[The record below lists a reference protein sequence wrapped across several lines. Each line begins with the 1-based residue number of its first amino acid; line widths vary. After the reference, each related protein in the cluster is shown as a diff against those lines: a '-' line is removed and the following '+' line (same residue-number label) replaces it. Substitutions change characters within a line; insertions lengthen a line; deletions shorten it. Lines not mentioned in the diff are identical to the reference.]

1 LDKTLFVA
9 AAVVLA
15 GLVLF
20 PVTVGAVDAALAAG
34 ALDEVLAGDVLRLE
48 SKLCSFC
55 AMLRLPLL

>member
-20 PVTVGAVDAALAAG
+20 PVTVGAVDAAL
-34 ALDEVLAGDVLRLE
+34 DEVLAGDVLRLE

>member
-1 LDKTLFVA
+1 LDKALFVA

-15 GLVLF
+15 GFVLF
-20 PVTVGAVDAALAAG
+20 PIAAVDAALAAG
-34 ALDEVLAGDVLRLE
+34 ALDDVLAGDVLRFE

>member
-15 GLVLF
+15 GFVPF
-20 PVTVGAVDAALAAG
+20 PVTVAAVDAALAAG